1 MVDSEHEAMAT
12 EEANAAGMDLET
24 YVAVLEQEVAHAHA
38 TAEANAAGMDLPSY
52 IAAIHA
58 EAGQAQEIEAAMQE
72 ELAYQQ
78 GAALYQAELDAHAQ
92 AAAQTQA
99 LQSLSPE
106 ELAHLQHVEH
116 SHLAELQALGL
127 V

>member
-1 MVDSEHEAMAT
+1 
-12 EEANAAGMDLET
+12 MDLET
-24 YVAVLEQEVAHAHA
+24 YCAVLEQEVAHAHA
-38 TAEANAAGMDLPSY
+38 TEEANAAGMDLPSY

-58 EAGQAQEIEAAMQE
+58 EAGQAQEADAAMQE
-72 ELAYQQ
+72 EMAYQQ
-78 GAALYQAELDAHAQ
+78 GAGLYDAELHAHAQ
-92 AAAQTQA
+92 AAADAQA

-106 ELAHLQHVEH
+106 ELAHLEQVEH